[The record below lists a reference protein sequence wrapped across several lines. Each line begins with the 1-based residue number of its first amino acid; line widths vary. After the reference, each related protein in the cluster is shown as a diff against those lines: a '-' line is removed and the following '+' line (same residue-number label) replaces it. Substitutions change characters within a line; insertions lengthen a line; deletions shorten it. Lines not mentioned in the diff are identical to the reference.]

1 MNTKKILGLFLTL
14 CCFLTSGLFTTASA
28 APKVDPLLYLRQN
41 YPKLT
46 NEYENELLN
55 FPVHYIFAVDVS
67 LSMHKYEAQVDSA
80 IVPFIKALPDNDFVT
95 FIRFATEARN
105 NDVGFTAKINQSSK
119 NSLINSVHKL
129 YTDQNLK
136 TGDFLMHTDIAK
148 AVKSIAEAEK
158 RHQEVKQNVV
168 VIITDFR
175 HEAADGKERKLNE
188 DEICQLHRVIEAA
201 NIGKESRNV
210 ALKLRDDDSKPG
222 YCLNQLRDQVFPT
235 AGKSALQIVPV
246 GNSSSAINDWFE
258 GLRRDIMVS
267 KLAAIIEIENK
278 AIDIDFEQEV
288 NIDGDVRTKIN
299 WKPTRLYKKM
309 RIDSS
314 VVAAPNLS
322 GFSFDVNGDE
332 LGLKNELSFESELG
346 QLEHSGFGFLGFHHM
361 TDSLQLGVDMPT
373 DFDEE
378 LKKLEIDKPIS
389 TPKKKIDK
397 WIFTF
402 PLPFWLAAL
411 IAALLLLYI
420 IMVLRQIKIN
430 SGNTG
435 KFRGEIAIKNIAE
448 DCTVKDRLK
457 TFTDSVAIGKNGT
470 GKFRVQGVAWTFQ
483 IRRETYSIFNIF
495 KKPKIVFKVD
505 SGFVFTPAYKN
516 GVDGK
521 EFKSML
527 TVYCGAKRGEKDHQ
541 VTIRKI

>member
-267 KLAAIIEIENK
+267 KLAAIIEIENS
-278 AIDIDFEQEV
+278 
-288 NIDGDVRTKIN
+288 R
-299 WKPTRLYKKM
+299 WR
-309 RIDSS
+309 
-314 VVAAPNLS
+314 
-322 GFSFDVNGDE
+322 
-332 LGLKNELSFESELG
+332 
-346 QLEHSGFGFLGFHHM
+346 
-361 TDSLQLGVDMPT
+361 
-373 DFDEE
+373 
-378 LKKLEIDKPIS
+378 
-389 TPKKKIDK
+389 
-397 WIFTF
+397 
-402 PLPFWLAAL
+402 
-411 IAALLLLYI
+411 
-420 IMVLRQIKIN
+420 
-430 SGNTG
+430 
-435 KFRGEIAIKNIAE
+435 
-448 DCTVKDRLK
+448 
-457 TFTDSVAIGKNGT
+457 
-470 GKFRVQGVAWTFQ
+470 
-483 IRRETYSIFNIF
+483 
-495 KKPKIVFKVD
+495 
-505 SGFVFTPAYKN
+505 
-516 GVDGK
+516 
-521 EFKSML
+521 
-527 TVYCGAKRGEKDHQ
+527 
-541 VTIRKI
+541 